1 MFPRCNLSHPAV
13 ARQSVLKETFFLLNA
28 LHFFKQFLVPSPANQ
43 PIAMTHNFHTN
54 LKGRNYPPPS
64 LFSRPLVSCN
74 LPFRFHT
81 SSLCSPFKSGAMHI
95 GELIKE
101 KMRERRVTVVHL
113 SLQLCCTR
121 ANVYKILSKS
131 SIDTDLLLRISRTI
145 DYDFFALYSESLR
158 QS

>member
-1 MFPRCNLSHPAV
+1 
-13 ARQSVLKETFFLLNA
+13 
-28 LHFFKQFLVPSPANQ
+28 
-43 PIAMTHNFHTN
+43 
-54 LKGRNYPPPS
+54 
-64 LFSRPLVSCN
+64 
-74 LPFRFHT
+74 
-81 SSLCSPFKSGAMHI
+81 MHI

-131 SIDTDLLLRISRTI
+131 SIETDLLLRISRAI